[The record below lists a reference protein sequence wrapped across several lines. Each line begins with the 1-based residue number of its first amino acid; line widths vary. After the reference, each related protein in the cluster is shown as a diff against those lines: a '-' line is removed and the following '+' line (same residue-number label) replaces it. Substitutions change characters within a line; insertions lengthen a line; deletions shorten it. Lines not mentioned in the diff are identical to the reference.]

1 MKILII
7 GGTKFLGRFLVEEG
21 LRKGHEIT
29 LFNRGNNKEEFQH
42 VEQIHGNRN
51 TDIELLKN
59 RQWDAVIDTCGY
71 VPLSVEKSVNA
82 LSANVDQYVFI
93 STISV
98 YKDFSKK
105 DFNEDAELLFMT
117 REEAD
122 ELTKD
127 DDSAIMKHYGE
138 LKALCEKELL
148 KSIPNKSL
156 IIRPGLIV
164 GPYDGSDRFT
174 YWVNRLKEGREIL
187 APGNPKRMVQFIDVR
202 DLAKWTIQMVEKKSF
217 GVFNATGI
225 DKDLTMGTMLDSI
238 KKGVRSEAE
247 FVWVDDEFLLENQV
261 GPWMELPLWIPE
273 EEPLSDGKSMSGMLA
288 TNTDRALS
296 EGLTFRP
303 VEETA
308 SDTLKWFQNSNRATH
323 PLKAGMSKEKESL
336 LLEKFLSKTAVEDK

>member
-21 LRKGHEIT
+21 LKRNHEIT
-29 LFNRGNNKEEFQH
+29 LFNRGNNKEEFLH

-51 TDIELLKN
+51 TDIDLLKK
-59 RQWDAVIDTCGY
+59 RKWDAVIDTCGY
-71 VPLSVEKSVNA
+71 LPQSVEKSVNA
-82 LSANVDQYVFI
+82 LSENIGQYVFV

-105 DFNEDAELLFMT
+105 DFNEDAEILSMT

-122 ELTKD
+122 VLTKD
-127 DDSAIMKHYGE
+127 NESAIMSHYGE

-148 KSIPNKSL
+148 KTITNKSL

-174 YWVNRLKEGREIL
+174 YWVNRVNEGGEVL
-187 APGNPKRMVQFIDVR
+187 SPGNPDRMVQFIDVR
-202 DLAKWTIQMVEKKSF
+202 DLAKWTIHMVEKKGV

-225 DKDLTMGTMLDSI
+225 DKELTMSSLLHAI
-238 KKGVRSEAE
+238 RRGVGSDAE
-247 FVWVDDEFLLENQV
+247 FVWADDEFLLENGA

-273 EEPLSDGKSMSGMLA
+273 ENPLSDGKNMSGMLA

-296 EGLTFRP
+296 HGLTFRS

-308 SDTLKWFQNSNRATH
+308 VDTLNWYQKNNSGQNM
-323 PLKAGMSKEKESL
+323 KAGMSKEKERL
-336 LLEKFLSKTAVEDK
+336 LLEKWLSKSAVEGK

>member
-21 LRKGHEIT
+21 IKRNHEIT
-29 LFNRGNNKEEFQH
+29 LFNRGTNKEEFLH

-71 VPLSVEKSVNA
+71 LPKSVEKSVKVLGENIA
-82 LSANVDQYVFI
+82 QYVFI

-105 DFNEDAELLFMT
+105 DFNEDAELLSMT

-127 DDSAIMKHYGE
+127 NDSAIMSHYGE
-138 LKALCEKELL
+138 FKALCEKELL
-148 KSIPNKSL
+148 KSIGDKSL

-164 GPYDGSDRFT
+164 GPYDGTDRFT
-174 YWVNRLKEGREIL
+174 YWVNRVNEGGEVL
-187 APGNPKRMVQFIDVR
+187 APGNPNRMVQFIDVR
-202 DLAKWTIQMVEKKSF
+202 DLAKWTIHMVEKREI

-225 DKDLTMGTMLDSI
+225 NKELTMSSLLHAI
-238 KKGVRSEAE
+238 KRGVGSNAE
-247 FVWVDDEFLLENQV
+247 FVWADDDFLIENEV

-273 EEPLSDGKSMSGMLA
+273 EKPLSDGKNMSGMLA
-288 TNTDRALS
+288 TNTERALS
-296 EGLTFRP
+296 QGLTFRS

-308 SDTLKWFQNSNRATH
+308 VDTLDWYQKNNSGQNM
-323 PLKAGMSKEKESL
+323 KAGMNKEKERL
-336 LLEKFLSKTAVEDK
+336 LLEKWFSNSVVEEK